1 MSKIEVEA
9 TFKLCLFGDGGVGK
23 TTLTRRFLTGLFE
36 LDTKITMGAAIF
48 VKYLEIDGRKVSVQ
62 VWDFG
67 GEKQFRFLIPVYA
80 HGSSAGIFQFDLTRY
95 ATLGN
100 IEDWIT
106 FFKDGLSNEEK
117 NIPILMVGGKN
128 DLVEKRS
135 VTREDA
141 LELKDQYNFFDY
153 IECSSKTGENVDKLF
168 NISVRE
174 MMKNFDK

>member
-1 MSKIEVEA
+1 VIKIEVEC

-36 LDTKITMGAAIF
+36 LDTKITMGAVIF
-48 VKYLEIDGRKVSVQ
+48 VKYLEIDGRRVSIQ

-80 HGSSAGIFQFDLTRY
+80 HGSSAGIFMFDLSRY
-95 ATLGN
+95 NTLGN
-100 IEDWIT
+100 LEDWIT
-106 FFKDGLSNEEK
+106 FFKDGLSNEEQ

-135 VTREDA
+135 VSREDA
-141 LELKDQYNFFDY
+141 LELKNQYNFFDY
-153 IECSSKTGENVDKLF
+153 IECSSKTGENVDPLF
-168 NISVRE
+168 NMIVRE

>member
-1 MSKIEVEA
+1 MEVEA
-9 TFKLCLFGDGGVGK
+9 TFKLCIFGDGGVGK

-80 HGSSAGIFQFDLTRY
+80 HGSSAGIFMFDLSRY

-100 IEDWIT
+100 LEDWIT

-117 NIPILMVGGKN
+117 SIPILMVGGKN
-128 DLVEKRS
+128 DLGDKRS
-135 VTREDA
+135 VTKEDA
-141 LELKDQYNFFDY
+141 LELKNQYNFFDY
-153 IECSSKTGENVDKLF
+153 IECSSKSGENVDNLF
-168 NISVRE
+168 NIIVRE